1 MNMERKTLSF
11 DSGTLIVGVD
21 LHLGQLVQA
30 IEERGV
36 PENGLPFD
44 EHYQLCIKT
53 PEFINSE
60 PEGFSI
66 WPVGRGIIASVCLF
80 RQPKPDVIVPRYSLT
95 EGITLV
101 SEVAYGIVDGYVDKS
116 EWDAY
121 VAKHCR
127 ITYDGEDGMNDTLAQ
142 CEEDWDRYNRALDFA
157 YRLTK
162 RRVLNGL
169 RVEQRYCVTKEID
182 GMVPAGAIARIQS
195 ISVANYDESGE
206 PAPIQIHFSH
216 LINQPNGETKG
227 SFWFSEAK
235 AKEIC
240 TLQVLD

>member
-1 MNMERKTLSF
+1 MGCYIEKT
-11 DSGTLIVGVD
+11 
-21 LHLGQLVQA
+21 
-30 IEERGV
+30 
-36 PENGLPFD
+36 
-44 EHYQLCIKT
+44 
-53 PEFINSE
+53 
-60 PEGFSI
+60 
-66 WPVGRGIIASVCLF
+66 
-80 RQPKPDVIVPRYSLT
+80 
-95 EGITLV
+95 
-101 SEVAYGIVDGYVDKS
+101 
-116 EWDAY
+116 EWEDY
-121 VAKHCR
+121 VAKHSR
-127 ITYDGEDGMNDTLAQ
+127 IIYDGEDGMNDTLAQ

-195 ISVANYDESGE
+195 ISIANYDESGE